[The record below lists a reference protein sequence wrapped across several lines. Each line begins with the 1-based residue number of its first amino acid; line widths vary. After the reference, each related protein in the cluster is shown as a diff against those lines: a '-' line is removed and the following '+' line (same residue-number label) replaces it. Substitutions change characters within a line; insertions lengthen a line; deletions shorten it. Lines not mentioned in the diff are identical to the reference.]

1 MKSVLLMYTES
12 DGAKAD
18 KLQDYLQGRLRKV
31 AELRSIIDIL
41 AEKQVFINELRAIDC
56 VLLVGS
62 RQASSLIK
70 NRQQETDENFITF
83 DGKAIHD
90 EFSQNQDLV
99 GKLVIV
105 FLTERTKNDWIPY
118 EGFDE
123 KRVFN
128 LQGGKIQKGNP
139 TLYQLEYTMRRV
151 FGETVLD
158 W

>member
-62 RQASSLIK
+62 SQASSLIQ

-105 FLTERTKNDWIPY
+105 SSRKEPRMTGSHMKVLMKRECLTCRVARFRKAILHYTSLNIP
-118 EGFDE
+118 
-123 KRVFN
+123 
-128 LQGGKIQKGNP
+128 
-139 TLYQLEYTMRRV
+139 
-151 FGETVLD
+151 
-158 W
+158 